1 MTNKVY
7 VRGSNYG
14 GEMTIGEV
22 TKEFVEYWQPIVKE
36 EGCDR
41 LVEHLT
47 ALDAWDTDPEDE
59 EGFDKD
65 SPKVYEDMETW
76 NNWYECDDI
85 HHHNSSSGTELW
97 AFPVTGVADSGY
109 PEYNWDDRIE
119 FEPHQLYSRECYIQ
133 SEPATQDKEDNSVPV
148 LVFYS
153 SEKGEFGG
161 WTIELEDDE
170 KFDPKKIVISIVE
183 TDHGEMVER
192 LFYDK
197 KEYDCDYDWCDSRGK
212 GYYADVG
219 WFNKRWE
226 DSPLNEETDK
236 EMWDE
241 AWEYYDFDMEKLK
254 QQERKEYEQA
264 RAQKI
269 ADNPGWESS

>member
-1 MTNKVY
+1 MGKKIY
-7 VRGSNYG
+7 IRGSNYG

-22 TKEFVEYWQPIVKE
+22 TKEFVEYWQPICKE
-36 EGCDR
+36 EGDSR
-41 LVEHLT
+41 LVEHLM
-47 ALDAWDTDPEDE
+47 ALDTWDNDPEDE

-97 AFPVTGVADSGY
+97 AFPITSESDGY
-109 PEYNWDDRIE
+109 PEYDWDDRIE
-119 FEPHQLYSRECYIQ
+119 FEPHQLYSRECYTQ
-133 SEPATQDKEDNSVPV
+133 AEPSTKDKEDNSVPV

-153 SEKGEFGG
+153 SEKGEFGS
-161 WTIELEDDE
+161 WTIELADNET
-170 KFDPKKIVISIVE
+170 FDPKKIAVSVVE
-183 TDHGEMVER
+183 TDQGEMVER

-197 KEYDCDYDWCDSRGK
+197 KEYECEYDWCDSRGK

-226 DSPLNEETDK
+226 DPHLDEETDK
-236 EMWDE
+236 EMWDD
-241 AWEYYDFDMEKLK
+241 AWDYYDAEMEELRE
-254 QQERKEYEQA
+254 QERKEYEQA

-269 ADNPGWESS
+269 ADNPGWEPGQ